1 MRYPLYCLYVAQK
14 QAPYKQ
20 ILKFLS
26 MLQYKS
32 LTARWSS
39 ITANFQRYLFLPY
52 YLKLCIFSLFLR
64 DFWFT
69 EVLHCRVLAFIF
81 CSLGGFLVF
90 VDFSVLSLVH
100 FSYCW
105 FDSFLLFLSHQ
116 RNYYKKER
124 ETERDREL
132 IYLEYWWVN
141 HKLWKSIRVALP
153 SIATTSTRGVITSLT
168 WVSFISNTFSIISC
182 EDKAS

>member
-1 MRYPLYCLYVAQK
+1 MVFYYCK
-14 QAPYKQ
+14 
-20 ILKFLS
+20 
-26 MLQYKS
+26 
-32 LTARWSS
+32 
-39 ITANFQRYLFLPY
+39 FQRYLFLPY
-52 YLKLCIFSLFLR
+52 YLKLCIFPFFFKG
-64 DFWFT
+64 FWLA

-90 VDFSVLSLVH
+90 EDFPVLSLVH
-100 FSYCW
+100 FSYCS
-105 FDSFLLFLSHQ
+105 FYSFLLFLSHQ
-116 RNYYKKER
+116 RKYYKEER

-182 EDKAS
+182 EDKSILTTKHIGTDYWTFWHDWGDHQNVKYWEWLG